1 LKLPVIII
9 IFLLFFVAI
18 ADATEYTI
26 TPSKNLNKPPGTAID
41 GKIGHEAQPIPIWFA
56 MLLTI
61 FPQMAVLNLE
71 SIIIFK
77 SSVYIGYVKIKQSRS
92 RNNAKKEAIYH
103 LIETNPGMYFREIQR
118 KSGLLK
124 GTFEYHM
131 KNLEQEGRVNSIKNK
146 GKVHYF
152 ANNST
157 YSSEEIT
164 IHSVMDN
171 ESLKHILFETCTKS
185 IVTNKEIAD
194 RLDLSKS
201 SVSEKLN
208 YLKGIGILNAKK
220 DGWYTFYEI
229 SKEYVDA
236 IQYYFSKDISQEQN
250 REIENEKIASF

>member
-1 LKLPVIII
+1 
-9 IFLLFFVAI
+9 
-18 ADATEYTI
+18 
-26 TPSKNLNKPPGTAID
+26 
-41 GKIGHEAQPIPIWFA
+41 
-56 MLLTI
+56 M
-61 FPQMAVLNLE
+61 
-71 SIIIFK
+71 
-77 SSVYIGYVKIKQSRS
+77 
-92 RNNAKKEAIYH
+92 
-103 LIETNPGMYFREIQR
+103 
-118 KSGLLK
+118 
-124 GTFEYHM
+124 
-131 KNLEQEGRVNSIKNK
+131 NSIKNK